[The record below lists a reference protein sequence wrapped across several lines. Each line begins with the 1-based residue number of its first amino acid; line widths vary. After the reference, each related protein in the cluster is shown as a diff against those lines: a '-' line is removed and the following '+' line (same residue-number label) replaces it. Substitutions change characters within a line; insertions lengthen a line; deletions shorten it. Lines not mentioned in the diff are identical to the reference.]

1 MFKKVFLIVM
11 FYFDE
16 MFMYSTPD
24 QKLQWGFQLF
34 FFVASFVLTVIM
46 IEMLVGFMCDS
57 FDRVLGSEKTA
68 KNYET
73 AQMLY

>member
-24 QKLQWGFQLF
+24 QKLQWGF
-34 FFVASFVLTVIM
+34 
-46 IEMLVGFMCDS
+46 
-57 FDRVLGSEKTA
+57 
-68 KNYET
+68 
-73 AQMLY
+73 